1 LGRKAWPCGCI
12 VLIFKIFFFAIKVY
26 YDERSVAKYTIKL
39 IKLIDKNGVFNPI
52 HFTFNKRDKYGRALI
67 YSTLQDLSYLT
78 SYICEC
84 VNPKEVDTVKNMTKT
99 YISSYIF
106 NQIVFIKMVEAEI
119 VSLGYTDNWI
129 YLIKNKFNEYILNY
143 YYNQAFSIKTLL
155 CFLETLR
162 SFLKP
167 YYYFLL
173 VLKRVVLSVLI
184 GRSNKVCAKPA
195 LWVEYTHRDVV
206 DFLFWKG
213 HVNSDDFD
221 IVYYLDR
228 TDTPAEK
235 EVIEEIDKQNVKWI
249 DAHIIPLL
257 NYADF
262 GWEHLRKMLSG
273 LYSYK
278 LDQPYWYR
286 AFWVE
291 YLFWY
296 ILYVSAFR
304 YYKVKLLIQHNDTS
318 WKQEIIARALE
329 DAGGILIGFNWS
341 NYPMRLTPTHLFPF
355 HVLFL
360 WGDVIKDFVTQGE
373 HTCRYVLPSGI
384 WLKGKE
390 NKNNM
395 KLFSPD
401 KIDFVITIFDSS
413 VAYNIYQTPDDLS
426 RFFLRIFEL
435 VENNRR
441 WSAVVK
447 GKNSGETNY
456 LELPGGTLILSKAK
470 KLKKEGR
477 LIMLDSAISPVE
489 ASNYGELS
497 VCFGLNS
504 AGIISAVYGN
514 SVVMW
519 DCSGWTEHPFY
530 TDSSQKFLYQDIDTF
545 IRAIISFAEGDK
557 TIGDFSLWRKRFNYF
572 NDFNAPKR
580 VGEFIQDFMM
590 AIKDD
595 DEVEVTLSKCVER
608 YCVKNCLNKNKMN
621 DNTSNWR
628 IE

>member
-1 LGRKAWPCGCI
+1 LVRKAWFYRYLL
-12 VLIFKIFFFAIKVY
+12 LISKIFFFAHTIY
-26 YDERSVAKYTIKL
+26 YDEKSTTGYKHKL
-39 IKLIDKNGVFNPI
+39 IKALNFKNIFRPAHLSFNR
-52 HFTFNKRDKYGRALI
+52 RDDDGRSLI
-67 YSTLQDLSYLT
+67 YGTFQDLSYLT
-78 SYICEC
+78 SNICETII
-84 VNPKEVDTVKNMTKT
+84 PDEKDAAKNMTKT
-99 YISSYIF
+99 YISAYIF
-106 NQIVFIKMVEAEI
+106 YQIIFIKMVEAEI
-119 VSLGYTDNWI
+119 ASSGFINNTI
-129 YLIKNKFNEYILNY
+129 YIVKSPFSRYIINDYSNQKLCIKEL
-143 YYNQAFSIKTLL
+143 FSFSQTAK
-155 CFLETLR
+155 
-162 SFLKP
+162 SFLRP
-167 YYYFLL
+167 FYYIMLAFIGMAKSQATKSLNDQA
-173 VLKRVVLSVLI
+173 KHSV
-184 GRSNKVCAKPA
+184 
-195 LWVEYTHRDVV
+195 WVEYTHRDVV
-206 DFLFWKG
+206 DFIFWKDY
-213 HVNSDDFD
+213 VNCDDFD

-235 EVIEEIDKQNVKWI
+235 EVLEEIGRQNVKWI

-257 NYADF
+257 SYADF
-262 GWEHLRKMLSG
+262 DWEHLRKMLSG

-304 YYKVKLLIQHNDTS
+304 YYNVKLLIQHNDTS

-341 NYPMRLTPTHLFPF
+341 NYPLRLTPTHLFPF

-360 WGDVIKDFVTQGE
+360 WGDVIKDFVIQGE

-390 NKNNM
+390 NKNDR
-395 KLFSPD
+395 KLFPPD
-401 KIDFVITIFDSS
+401 KTDFVITIFDSS

-435 VENNRR
+435 VENNQR

-447 GKNSGETNY
+447 GKNGGEINY
-456 LELPGGTLILSKAK
+456 MELPEGTLILSKAK
-470 KLKKEGR
+470 KLIKEGR
-477 LIMLDSAISPVE
+477 LIMLDPATSPVE
-489 ASNYGELS
+489 ASSYGELS

-530 TDSSQKFLYQDIDTF
+530 KDSSQRFLYQDIDTF
-545 IRAIISFAEGDK
+545 VKAIISFAEGDK
-557 TIGDFSLWRKRFNYF
+557 TVGDFSLWRKRFNYF
-572 NDFNAPKR
+572 DDYNAPKR

-590 AIKDD
+590 ATKDD
-595 DEVEVTLSKCVER
+595 DEIEVILSKCVER
-608 YCVKNCLNKNKMN
+608 YCVKNCLNKHQMN
-621 DNTSNWR
+621 DNTNDWR